1 MAKRIPPNLRVVH
14 VLEALAEASRPLTPT
29 ELTGQLKWPK
39 QTIHRLC
46 QATIEDGLL
55 ERHHKRLQVTPRTM
69 EMAANLSR
77 LAINRTICHQI
88 LVRIAREVGE
98 TVNFVRPEKLGMI
111 YVDRVETNWAF
122 RIMLPVGTHVPF
134 HCTASGKTFL
144 ASLPKLRRKKMIE
157 SIDLEAFTDKT
168 HTAVASLEV
177 ELQSNRRDG
186 FSLDR
191 EEFYHR
197 MVAIAV
203 PVTDGMAVI
212 LRRSLVMARCSVSVW
227 PMRRPA
233 NLCYRTHRR
242 KFQRAFSAYRLM
254 SDQISEWMVEI
265 EFTQN

>member
-1 MAKRIPPNLRVVH
+1 M
-14 VLEALAEASRPLTPT
+14 
-29 ELTGQLKWPK
+29 
-39 QTIHRLC
+39 
-46 QATIEDGLL
+46 IEDGLL

-168 HTAVASLEV
+168 HTTVASLEV
-177 ELQSNRRDG
+177 ELQAIRRIG

-191 EEFYHR
+191 EEFYHG
-197 MVAIAV
+197 MIAIAV
-203 PVTDGMAVI
+203 PVRDGAGRYFAALGCHGTVQ
-212 LRRSLVMARCSVSVW
+212 RFSLVDAEARKSLLLAAS
-227 PMRRPA
+227 
-233 NLCYRTHRR
+233 
-242 KFQRAFSAYRLM
+242 
-254 SDQISEWMVEI
+254 VEI
-265 EFTQN
+265 SASLFGMLVDE